1 MLIMQEVLASYQEVR
16 SIYTALDIN
25 FPKSRNLEEI
35 TKLNRLFSCMNCGYY
50 FDEIWKT
57 KLLLQWVSRTAS
69 FLTVLPYDQQLLEVE
84 LFLLI
89 Q

>member
-1 MLIMQEVLASYQEVR
+1 MKIPEGQLRKSSIRFIALPVMLIMQEVLASYQEVR

-50 FDEIWKT
+50 FDEI
-57 KLLLQWVSRTAS
+57 
-69 FLTVLPYDQQLLEVE
+69 
-84 LFLLI
+84 
-89 Q
+89 